1 LYYNS
6 HMELLFLD
14 VVDSTNKYAKE
25 HLNEL
30 EDATI
35 VYAGLQTAGRGRM
48 QRKWDSNSGDN
59 IYASIVLKPSNELKE
74 VYSNL
79 TQYLS
84 LILAEVFEEYN
95 ILPKI
100 KWPNDVRINGKKISG
115 ILAESVLE
123 GNDLKGIV
131 LGFGVNLNC
140 KKDDVEKID
149 QPATSLNLE
158 TGMNIDREF
167 FLKKVVDKFCL
178 RYNKFIEEGFLLIKE
193 DYIRRAEFLNTTVTV
208 KVFDN
213 EIIGFA
219 KEITDNGAL
228 KIVDKNNKEHVL
240 LIGDIL

>member
-1 LYYNS
+1 
-6 HMELLFLD
+6 MELLFLD

-240 LIGDIL
+240 LIGDILWMKL